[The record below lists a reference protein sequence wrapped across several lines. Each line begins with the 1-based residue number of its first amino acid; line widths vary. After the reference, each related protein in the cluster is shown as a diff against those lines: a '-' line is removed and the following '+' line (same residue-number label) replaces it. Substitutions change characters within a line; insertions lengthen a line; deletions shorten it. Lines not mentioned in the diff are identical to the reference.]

1 MTNKLK
7 NTFMKKLLMAAAV
20 ITAITFSGCNA
31 GGGDPK
37 SVLMAFFDAMSKKDF
52 VAAKKLA
59 TKDSESM
66 FSLMEMG
73 KNMAKGND
81 KDEMN
86 FDKSKTEIGEAKIE
100 GDKATVAVKDKEK
113 NESINFLLKK
123 EDGAWKVAFNKEWI
137 SQMAMQKMGEKGMD
151 MNSLMDTVSNGMDKI
166 KDINVD
172 SLTNAMKEAGEKIDQ
187 NKEKIEEA
195 AKKLEE
201 AAKKMN
207 Q

>member
-1 MTNKLK
+1 
-7 NTFMKKLLMAAAV
+7 MKKLLMAASV
-20 ITAITFSGCNA
+20 VTAIAFSGCNA

-86 FDKSKTEIGEAKIE
+86 FDKSKTEIGEAKID

-113 NESINFLLKK
+113 GESIDFLLKK

-137 SQMAMQKMGEKGMD
+137 SQMAMQKMGEKGLD
-151 MNSLMDTVSNGMDKI
+151 MNAMMDTVNSGIDKM

-172 SLTNAMKEAGEKIDQ
+172 SLTNAMKEAGEKINQ

-195 AKKLEE
+195 AKKVEE